1 MRLNKRAVGD
11 ARALRDIAR
20 ALVAKG
26 IDPRDQRCLERN
38 AKLLNRKT
46 PPERRNSVDVL
57 QILGPWERGAAPP
70 EDVAVVRWG
79 SSNAESGYANTVGLP
94 SPGLRT
100 IARNTSEC

>member
-57 QILGPWERGAAPP
+57 QIRGAAPP